1 MPKSHFEGS
10 ASGSKFTNSHL
21 PPLTIGTII
30 RGIRRVSAILIPV
43 LTRLIP
49 VTAQKQKKETLPRA
63 SFFLLC
69 PNINLL
75 SQKENDN
82 LFGEKRRKRAS
93 GKEAFQT
100 ENTQAFYPSHDT
112 QNCYL
117 CQFFNCFMY
126 QFKKY
131 CYLCIKIIYL

>member
-69 PNINLL
+69 PKICFLREKGKDNKTGGN
-75 SQKENDN
+75 KENEQA
-82 LFGEKRRKRAS
+82 EKR
-93 GKEAFQT
+93 
-100 ENTQAFYPSHDT
+100 
-112 QNCYL
+112 
-117 CQFFNCFMY
+117 CFSSS
-126 QFKKY
+126 
-131 CYLCIKIIYL
+131 

>member
-30 RGIRRVSAILIPV
+30 RGIRRVRAE
-43 LTRLIP
+43 TRRVRTVLIP

-69 PNINLL
+69 PKICFLREKGKDNKTGGN
-75 SQKENDN
+75 KEND
-82 LFGEKRRKRAS
+82 
-93 GKEAFQT
+93 
-100 ENTQAFYPSHDT
+100 
-112 QNCYL
+112 
-117 CQFFNCFMY
+117 
-126 QFKKY
+126 
-131 CYLCIKIIYL
+131 